1 MGSELIKVHQ
11 LCVMCVCV
19 CIYICRCVEE
29 RDGVVVMVEGGG
41 LGWRQRVI
49 DQYHHLT
56 RY

>member
-41 LGWRQRVI
+41 G
-49 DQYHHLT
+49 
-56 RY
+56 